1 VDTEALPRLRLQIP
15 ELERVL
21 GGGVV
26 RGSMVLISGDPGIGK
41 STLLLQLCASLRDP
55 GEVLYFSGEESLQQL
70 KMRADR
76 LGLQAPRLSLRSTN
90 DLEDV
95 VAELQRVRPALAV
108 VDSVQTVS
116 DPELASSP
124 GSVAQVR
131 EVAGRL
137 MRLSKAGGTAIFLVG
152 HVNKEGAIA
161 GPRVLEH
168 LVDTVL
174 HLEGERQGQLR
185 LLRSQKNRFGSTD
198 ELGIFEMGEDGL
210 REAGDPARAFYDDAS
225 LGAPG
230 TALFPS
236 IEGSRPLLVEIQSL
250 VTPTPFGLPRR
261 SATGIELNRLHMLLA
276 VLEKRAGLQLSAQD
290 VYVNVVGGVRLQE
303 PGADLALAMSVAANL
318 RNRPVPKGM
327 VVVGEVGLAG
337 EIRDARQMERRLL
350 EASRLGFTEALVGG
364 RGPVAPGARAAGMR
378 VVSVA
383 TIRDAVEHCFN

>member
-1 VDTEALPRLRLQIP
+1 MPRLRLRLP
-15 ELERVL
+15 EMERVL

-41 STLLLQLCASLRDP
+41 STLLLQLCASLSEP
-55 GEVLYFSGEESLQQL
+55 GDVLYFSGEESLQQL

-76 LGLQAPRLSLRSTN
+76 LGIQAPQMRLHSTN

-95 VAELQRVRPALAV
+95 VAEMQRVRPALAV

-131 EVAGRL
+131 EVAARL
-137 MRLSKAGGTAIFLVG
+137 MRSAKAQGTAVFLVG

-168 LVDTVL
+168 LVDAVL

-198 ELGIFEMGEDGL
+198 ELGIFEMGEEGL

-261 SATGIELNRLHMLLA
+261 TATGVELNRLHMLLA

-303 PGADLALAMSVAANL
+303 PAADLALAMSIAANL
-318 RNRPVPKGM
+318 KNRPLPSGL
-327 VVVGEVGLAG
+327 VVIGEVGLAG
-337 EIRDARQMERRLL
+337 EIRNARQVERRLL
-350 EASRLGFTEALVGG
+350 EAARLGFTEALLGG
-364 RGPVAPGARAAGMR
+364 RGTMDQPGRAAGVRITR
-378 VVSVA
+378 VP
-383 TIRDAVEHCFN
+383 TINEALESCFN